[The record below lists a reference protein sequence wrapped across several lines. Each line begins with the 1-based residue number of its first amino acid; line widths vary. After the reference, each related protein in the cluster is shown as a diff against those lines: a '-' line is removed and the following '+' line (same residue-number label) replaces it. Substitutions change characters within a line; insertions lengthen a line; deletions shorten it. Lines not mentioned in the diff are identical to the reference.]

1 MKNKQVEYYER
12 RALEYEKIYQK
23 LERQDDQEKIKKYLP
38 QVSKAKSVLEI
49 GCGTGYWTQYISEG
63 AKSILASDINPSMLE
78 LAQKKK
84 YHCPISFSKLDYES
98 LSETALSFDLVCA
111 AFVISHIK
119 KEELTNFLFSLIV
132 RLNGGGEI
140 IFIDN
145 LFVEGN
151 STPIFKSDN
160 FGNTYQKRKLEDGSE
175 YEVLKNYFSD
185 EEWEKALS
193 NVGKFHLIKWEYFYA
208 LHIRIN

>member
-23 LERQDDQEKIKKYLP
+23 VERQADQEKIKKYLS
-38 QVSKAKSVLEI
+38 QLSKAKSVLEI
-49 GCGTGYWTQYISEG
+49 GCGTGYWTQYISKG
-63 AKSILASDINPSMLE
+63 AKSILASDINPTMLE
-78 LAQKKK
+78 LTQKKK
-84 YHCPISFSKLDYES
+84 YHCPISFSKVDYKN
-98 LSETALSFDLVCA
+98 LSTIASDFDLIIA

-119 KEELTNFLFSLIV
+119 KEELDNFLLSL
-132 RLNGGGEI
+132 RAKLDGRGEI

-151 STPIFKSDN
+151 STPIFRSDS

-175 YEVLKNYFSD
+175 YEVLKNYYSV
-185 EEWEKALS
+185 EEWKKSLT
-193 NVGKFHLIKWEYFYA
+193 NMGKFQLTKWEYFYA
-208 LHIRIN
+208 LHIRIY